1 MHVSPH
7 EFVAYNSIE
16 HCSVNQLAG
25 IWIMLR
31 NLPLFLVL
39 LTVISGCG
47 PSAKEKYDAAVQELD
62 RAQAQLDKMQSDYNA
77 AVQTAQNAVCR
88 EIAGTTPEESASAAL
103 QGLGNVLNPTTTAA
117 PADESKKADAA
128 KKPATGRKGDE
139 LDKTIDNLIAAQ
151 KDATEKQAALTA
163 PVAKANEVMMKIKTP
178 GTPEAKKFEEKLAA
192 MPEVKAYKRQQKR
205 LERAQQE
212 VEEAEK
218 DLPGGGE
225 KSADKK

>member
-1 MHVSPH
+1 
-7 EFVAYNSIE
+7 
-16 HCSVNQLAG
+16 
-25 IWIMLR
+25 MLR
-31 NLPLFLVL
+31 YFYLLLLL
-39 LTVISGCG
+39 LTVVSGCG
-47 PSAKEKYDAAVQELD
+47 PSAKEKYDAALQEVD
-62 RAQAQLDKMQSDYNA
+62 RAQAQLDKSRPAYDA

-103 QGLGNVLNPTTTAA
+103 QGLGNVLNQTAVA
-117 PADESKKADAA
+117 PPDESKKAEPA
-128 KKPATGRKGDE
+128 KKVASGRKGDE

-151 KDATEKQAALTA
+151 KNATEKQAALTA
-163 PVAKANEVMMKIKTP
+163 PVAKANEVMMNIKTA

>member
-1 MHVSPH
+1 
-7 EFVAYNSIE
+7 
-16 HCSVNQLAG
+16 
-25 IWIMLR
+25 MLR
-31 NLPLFLVL
+31 RLSILLALV
-39 LTVISGCG
+39 TVVGGCG
-47 PSAKEKYDAAVQELD
+47 PSAKEKYDAAVQEVD
-62 RAQAQLDKMQSDYNA
+62 RAQAQLDKLRPAYDTARQA
-77 AVQTAQNAVCR
+77 AANAVCR

-103 QGLGNVLNPTTTAA
+103 QGLGDVLNPTTAA
-117 PADESKKADAA
+117 VPDESKKGDVA
-128 KKPATGRKGDE
+128 KKPSSGRKGDE

-192 MPEVKAYKRQQKR
+192 MPEVKAYKRQQNR

-212 VEEAEK
+212 LEEAEK
-218 DLPGGGE
+218 DLPGGSE